1 MAKKFQKAS
10 KEHPQKPGSGQ
21 ETYAGSMRLRTLVMV
36 GAFLLLGFGLLIFQ
50 LYMLQI
56 RNYETFQ
63 VDATEQ
69 QLQDTQIPATRGSI
83 YSSTGKLL
91 ARSSVVWNIVA
102 NPSRCEESLIPEVS
116 AKIAELSEGAATAE
130 EIAENLSMR
139 DRKYRVLMRD
149 VPMPVAQAILDYVNE
164 INDEQGFVLDIYE
177 EQSSVREYP
186 YGAFLS
192 SVIGFI
198 DSSGNSYGLE
208 NSYNDVLAGTPGRS
222 VALESA
228 GGLVLDDSEADYH
241 TPIDGSNLILTIDDN
256 IQSIVERYLQQAIQ
270 DYNVKS
276 RACAIVMNVNTGE
289 ILAMA
294 TMNQFDPNDPNTI
307 YDSEMQAILDSGTL
321 SEEQIDTLVSRLG
334 DSDELESIIAD
345 GQVSDDE
352 YSSLQG
358 MMRYAQWKNKTIT
371 ELYYPGSVFK
381 LVTASAALDS
391 GLMDTS
397 QQFYC
402 GEEGWVINAD
412 STLYKHTYRCA
423 NNRAHGMQDMATAL
437 NNSCNVYFI
446 QVGLKL
452 GAQTFFDY
460 FDAFGFTERTGV
472 DLPYETRWMVYHDEE
487 DLARTEANLD
497 SSSFG
502 QAQTCTPLQMA
513 TAVAA
518 VTNGGYLVTP
528 HVVGSITD
536 SSGNVVSNVDTT
548 IRRQVI
554 SEEVSAEICAM
565 MEQNVGKGVQ
575 TETSGSCRNAYVA
588 GYRIGGKSGTSENLG
603 RGERADGDYYKQI
616 SFAAVLP
623 IDDPEIEVF
632 VMMDDPRYSNDSASE
647 IVAPV
652 VGNIISE
659 VAPYLGIERDPE
671 YQEGTMVTVPNVV
684 GNNNSSWVK
693 AQVEMNKVGLAH
705 DLVEGTG
712 TVVHQSPAAGTKVP
726 IGSTVYLYTQS
737 TTDQMVS
744 VPNVVGK
751 SGDFAVQM
759 LSAAGIN
766 AILEGDGDALITGQ
780 SIAEGQS
787 VAMGSLI
794 TITTGTSAA
803 EPAVTAAP
811 SADAGTDSTAATPE
825 PDSAGDDASSAQ

>member
-1 MAKKFQKAS
+1 MANHS
-10 KEHPQKPGSGQ
+10 NETPQKPGPEQYGAPQ
-21 ETYAGSMRLRTLVMV
+21 SMRIRTLALV
-36 GAFLLLGFGLLIFQ
+36 AFFLIGGFGLLIYQ
-50 LYMLQI
+50 LYVLQF
-56 RNYETFQ
+56 RYYETYR

-69 QLQDTQIPATRGSI
+69 QLQDTTIPATRGSI
-83 YSSTGKLL
+83 YSATGKLL

-102 NPSRCEESLIPEVS
+102 NPSRCDEAYIRQASER
-116 AKIAELSEGAATAE
+116 IAELCGGEVTAE
-130 EIAENLSMR
+130 SIAENLSR
-139 DRKYRVLMRD
+139 DDLQYRVLVRGVD
-149 VPMPVAQAILDYVNE
+149 MPTAEAILQYADQLNKEAESIVLYLYQ
-164 INDEQGFVLDIYE
+164 EQA
-177 EQSSVREYP
+177 STREYP

-192 SVIGFI
+192 SVLGFL
-198 DSSGNSYGLE
+198 DSEGNGQYGLE
-208 NSYNDVLAGTPGRS
+208 YSYNDVLAGTPGRS

-228 GGLVLDDSEADYH
+228 GGIVLDDADADYH
-241 TPIDGSNLILTIDDN
+241 PAIDGSNLILTIDDN
-256 IQSIVERYLQQAIQ
+256 IQSIAERYLAQAIE

-294 TMNQFDPNDPNTI
+294 TMNQFDPNDPYTI
-307 YDSEMQAILDSGTL
+307 YDSEMQAILDGGVLT
-321 SEEQIDTLVSRLG
+321 EETIDTLVSRLG
-334 DSDELESIIAD
+334 ETEALTNIIAD
-345 GQVSDDE
+345 GQISGDAE

-358 MMRYAQWKNKTIT
+358 MMREAQWKNKTIT
-371 ELYYPGSVFK
+371 ELYFPGSVFK

-391 GLMDTS
+391 GLMDGG

-402 GEEGWVINAD
+402 GEEGWTINAD
-412 STLYKHTYRCA
+412 STLYRHTYRCA
-423 NNRAHGMQDMATAL
+423 NSTAHGWQDMATAL

-446 QVGLKL
+446 QVGLSL
-452 GAQTFFDY
+452 GPQIFYDY

-472 DLPYETRWMVYHDEE
+472 DLPYETRWMVYHDE
-487 DLARTEANLD
+487 DALGLTEANLD

-518 VTNGGYLVTP
+518 ITNGGYLVTP

-536 SSGNVVSNVDTT
+536 ANGNVVSNVDTT

-554 SEEVSAEICAM
+554 SEEVSAEVRAM
-565 MEQNVGKGVQ
+565 MEQNVGKGVR

-603 RGERADGDYYKQI
+603 RGERTDGDYYKQI

-632 VMMDDPRYSNDSASE
+632 VMMDDPRYENDFASE

-659 VAPYLGIERDPE
+659 VAPYLGLERDPE
-671 YQEGTMVTVPNVV
+671 YQEGATVTVPNVV
-684 GNNNSSWVK
+684 GNNYSNWVR

-705 DLVEGTG
+705 ELVGGTG
-712 TVVHQSPAAGTKVP
+712 TVVHQSPAAGSRVP

-737 TTDQMVS
+737 AEDEMVS

-751 SGDFAVQM
+751 SGDFAAQM
-759 LSAAGIN
+759 LSAAGLN
-766 AILEGDGDALITGQ
+766 AVLDGDGSALVTAQ
-780 SIAEGQS
+780 NVAEGES
-787 VAMGSLI
+787 AAMSSLV
-794 TITTGTSAA
+794 TITTSDAGDGGAQAA
-803 EPAVTAAP
+803 PTPEPA
-811 SADAGTDSTAATPE
+811 ADAGAATGE
-825 PDSAGDDASSAQ
+825 